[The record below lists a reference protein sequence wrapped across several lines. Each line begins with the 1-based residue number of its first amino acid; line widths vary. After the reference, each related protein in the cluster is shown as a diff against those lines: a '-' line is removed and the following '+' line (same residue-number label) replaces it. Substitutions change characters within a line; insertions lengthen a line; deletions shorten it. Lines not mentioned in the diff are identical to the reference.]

1 MRVRT
6 AAVVMVTDVFGTCN
20 VKFVL
25 SGLLIQYRSLV
36 ERGELQHDSFQE
48 RVASELESLLGRLE
62 QYEKDMEE
70 YHVLIGIDNTIMI
83 RMSYMLLFLQ
93 IG

>member
-1 MRVRT
+1 M
-6 AAVVMVTDVFGTCN
+6 
-20 VKFVL
+20 KFL
-25 SGLLIQYRSLV
+25 LAGLLSQYKHLV
-36 ERGELQHDSFQE
+36 ERGELQHDPFQE

-70 YHVLIGIDNTIMI
+70 YHVLIGIDITIMI
-83 RMSYMLLFLQ
+83 RMSDMLLFLQ